1 MQREI
6 PVLSFLEGKRPYGGF
21 LSVSKEGE
29 SMNYTDICTLDAQGR
44 IVIPTKMRKSLN
56 LVNQDS
62 LEAELSGQEIH
73 LRKCGELSFDVR
85 RISALLTILYNN
97 CRHPVVLCSDTQVI
111 SAVGRFLP
119 DGTSISEELSE
130 KIRDGKEL
138 FTDDE
143 KPFGFPLHP
152 GITVAAL
159 FPIHAP
165 KPLALAVLSSRPLT
179 EVTLRCAKVVAAAIE
194 QELV

>member
-1 MQREI
+1 
-6 PVLSFLEGKRPYGGF
+6 
-21 LSVSKEGE
+21 
-29 SMNYTDICTLDAQGR
+29 MNYTDICTLDAQGR

-85 RISALLTILYNN
+85 RISTLLTILYNN
-97 CRHPVVLCSDTQVI
+97 SRHPVVLCSDTQVI

-119 DGTSISEELSE
+119 DGTPVSRELSE
-130 KIRDGKEL
+130 RILAGEEY
-138 FTDDE
+138 FTDKE
-143 KPFGFPLHP
+143 KPFGSPLCP
-152 GITVAAL
+152 GVPVAAL

-165 KPLALAVLSSRPLT
+165 KPLALAVLSSKPLS

-194 QELV
+194 QEFM